1 MRIAVYSGSFN
12 PLHIGHLAIMQ
23 HLRDRFDWTYLVVS
37 PKNPLKDSISADTGT
52 DRYRA
57 AVQAVCRHPELKV
70 WVEDIELGMEPPHY
84 TIRTLD
90 ALKAREPE
98 HDYTL
103 VIGADNLAD
112 IHRWRDFD
120 RIMTEYGLAV
130 YPRTGFDLDT
140 LIRDLRAENPAW
152 KIDVL
157 DAPKVDISSTQIR
170 DGLAEGRALGCVAG
184 HHRETVG
191 PHAPAADHQQ
201 DLELGVL
208 VLEGDDFLHQAGIGN
223 DDAAVAGGGVA
234 ETAVRLLAD
243 VGTQRSGIFA
253 ASAFAGIVV
262 IVGDDFI
269 DRFGGRDTD
278 SAVFGAGAKQH
289 AQRQDGCAD
298 C

>member
-23 HLRDRFDWTYLVVS
+23 HLRDQFDWTYLVVS
-37 PKNPLKDSISADTGT
+37 PKNPLKDSISANTGT

-170 DGLAEGRALGCVAG
+170 DGLAEGR
-184 HHRETVG
+184 
-191 PHAPAADHQQ
+191 DMSQYMM
-201 DLELGVL
+201 
-208 VLEGDDFLHQAGIGN
+208 
-223 DDAAVAGGGVA
+223 
-234 ETAVRLLAD
+234 
-243 VGTQRSGIFA
+243 
-253 ASAFAGIVV
+253 
-262 IVGDDFI
+262 
-269 DRFGGRDTD
+269 
-278 SAVFGAGAKQH
+278 
-289 AQRQDGCAD
+289 
-298 C
+298 

>member
-37 PKNPLKDSISADTGT
+37 PKNPLKDSISADTAT

-112 IHRWRDFD
+112 IHRWRDYD
-120 RIMTEYGLAV
+120 RIMTEYGLSV

-170 DGLAEGRALGCVAG
+170 DGLAEGR
-184 HHRETVG
+184 
-191 PHAPAADHQQ
+191 DMSQYMM
-201 DLELGVL
+201 
-208 VLEGDDFLHQAGIGN
+208 
-223 DDAAVAGGGVA
+223 
-234 ETAVRLLAD
+234 
-243 VGTQRSGIFA
+243 
-253 ASAFAGIVV
+253 
-262 IVGDDFI
+262 
-269 DRFGGRDTD
+269 
-278 SAVFGAGAKQH
+278 
-289 AQRQDGCAD
+289 
-298 C
+298 